1 MKDFLKS
8 FSFRFFISF
17 FILSLFFLF
26 FGGYYFLEVM
36 QRYFEEELNEK
47 LIGIGKILA
56 SNFDVNFL
64 IKNEEFLKD
73 GKYLKYLK
81 EKLKKNMKEL
91 NLKRLYIFNFKG
103 ESIVD
108 TEDMPYGTL
117 LGIFL
122 IYPSAIENLKK
133 GKVYTTLLYKVKGE
147 YYKSAF
153 IPIYG
158 KLGFGIEISAEYIK
172 NIRDLQIKI
181 GIFFILCLLISLV
194 FSYYLSK
201 YISNPLKKLI
211 KETDKLVE
219 SDFEEKINFISG
231 TELDKL
237 GNALEILRKK
247 INQRD
252 QYLKMMVSQIAHEIK
267 NPLSIYNFY
276 LSFLL
281 DDGIKIKEKLEYINI
296 LKEETKKIEEL
307 LDNFI
312 NFVKKKE
319 PNFEFF
325 FLKDLFSQIEKFY
338 LKKAQEQKIEISNEV
353 SDVLK
358 IYSDKDFLFHI
369 LFNLVKNSFEA
380 VENCGKITLYGK
392 EEEGFY
398 IISVKDSGKGI
409 EKEILNKVFEPFF
422 TTKPKGI
429 GLGLTIV
436 EEYTKKLKGKLMLNS
451 EEGLGTEV
459 LIYLPKR
466 RNYGNINS

>member
-1 MKDFLKS
+1 MHK
-8 FSFRFFISF
+8 
-17 FILSLFFLF
+17 
-26 FGGYYFLEVM
+26 
-36 QRYFEEELNEK
+36 YFEEELNEK
-47 LIGIGKILA
+47 LIGIGKIIVL
-56 SNFDVNFL
+56 NFDVHFL
-64 IKNEEFLKD
+64 IENEEFLKD
-73 GKYLKYLK
+73 GKYLKYLN
-81 EKLKKNMKEL
+81 EKLKKNMEEL

-108 TEDMPYGTL
+108 TEDIPYGTL

-133 GKVYTTLLYKVKGE
+133 GKIYTTLLYKVNGE

-158 KLGFGIEISAEYIK
+158 KEKKSLGFGIEISAEYIK
-172 NIRDLQIKI
+172 NISDLQMKI
-181 GIFFILCLLISLV
+181 GIFFILCLFISLV

-211 KETDKLVE
+211 RETDKLIE
-219 SDFEEKINFISG
+219 SDFEEKVNFISG

-237 GNALEILRKK
+237 GNALEILRQK

-281 DDGIKIKEKLEYINI
+281 DDGMEIKEKLEYINI

-307 LDNFI
+307 LDSFI
-312 NFVKKKE
+312 NFVRKKV

-338 LKKAQEQKIEISNEV
+338 LKKAQEQRIEISKEV

-358 IYSDKDFLFHI
+358 VYSDKDFLFHI
-369 LFNLVKNSFEA
+369 LFNLVKNGFEA
-380 VENCGKITLYGK
+380 MENGGKITLFGK
-392 EEEGFY
+392 ENEDFY

-409 EKEILNKVFEPFF
+409 EKEILNKVFGPFF

-451 EEGLGTEV
+451 KEGVGTEV

-466 RNYGNINS
+466 RDYGNINS